1 MKKEEMETLTK
12 GIQKKLG
19 KEQSALINDDLA
31 TILLDNTSMNTE
43 LETRQTTIQNLQKD
57 KEDLIMTNNR
67 LFQQVSVGKETS
79 PTQQKEETKRK
90 PFNVKSVFDEKGN
103 FIN

>member
-1 MKKEEMETLTK
+1 MKKEEMETLAIN
-12 GIQKKLG
+12 IQKKLG

-31 TILLDNTSMNTE
+31 TILLDNASMNTE

-67 LFQQVSVGKETS
+67 LFQQVAVGEETS
-79 PTQQKEETKRK
+79 PTKEKEKK
-90 PFNVKSVFDEKGN
+90 KEPFSFKSVFDEKGN

>member
-57 KEDLIMTNNR
+57 KEELIMTNNR

-79 PTQQKEETKRK
+79 PTKEKEEKK
-90 PFNVKSVFDEKGN
+90 EPFSFKSVFDEKGN